1 MEIEI
6 KSAARLHL
14 RDPQPGIYQ
23 SVPFKK
29 YARIQAINQTSLKK
43 ILVSPLEYRAAIDK
57 HDDDSPALQ
66 AGRII
71 HLLCLEPRSVPSR
84 VAVWPAERKGMAWD
98 IVRTTHAQA
107 KTEFVVFPGEFR
119 RGKEWTAFKQEHP
132 NATITTRGEWDT
144 AAAFVTANG
153 NKSNPIHK
161 RELVTQTEFDRLKT
175 MAAAV
180 RKHPLGD
187 VLRKTPETQQWRELT
202 LVWREELQQGG
213 IILCKA
219 RLDLIFIDDALD
231 ETIVDLKTT
240 RRKTAKEFAQDCRTF
255 GYDFQADWYSRGWR
269 NLTGRKLPHNHQFQF
284 LTVESDHLDVNRY
297 WLPEDALTAGR
308 VKVQRALDRLTFCQ
322 NMNYWP
328 GANDDKAEELPAHPW
343 FYDDA
348 IDSGALSGF
357 GDTTTPLPE
366 LEDINA

>member
-43 ILVSPLEYRAAIDK
+43 ILVSPLEYRAALEDV
-57 HDDDSPALQ
+57 DDDSPALQ
-66 AGRII
+66 FGRII
-71 HLLCLEPRSVPSR
+71 HLFCLEPRSVRSR
-84 VAVWPAERKGMAWD
+84 VAVWPGERKGLTWEVVQATHN
-98 IVRTTHAQA
+98 RT
-107 KTEFVVFPGEFR
+107 KKDVVVYSGDHR
-119 RGKEWTAFKQEHP
+119 RGKEWTTFKADHP
-132 NATITTRGEWDT
+132 DATIVTRLEWDT
-144 AAAFVTANG
+144 AAAFVDKNT
-153 NKSNPIHK
+153 NKTNPIWK

-213 IILCKA
+213 AILCKA
-219 RLDLIFIDDALD
+219 RLDLIFVTADLEEI
-231 ETIVDLKTT
+231 IVDLKST
-240 RRKTAKEFAQDCRTF
+240 RRKTAKDFAQDCRAY

-269 NLTGRKLPHNHQFQF
+269 KLTGRPLPHNYQFQF
-284 LTVESDHLDVNRY
+284 LTVEGDHLDVNRY

-357 GDTTTPLPE
+357 SDTTTPLPE